1 MQDYAYRSDISSVPV
16 TTTRLKLIFV
26 FLQVPPSR
34 MVFIESPIVRMKGR
48 KNEVEIEGM
57 KAANKRDSVALC
69 EFLAFME
76 EEVRRLCGTCAYNGG
91 TFPSYH
97 YSGL

>member
-1 MQDYAYRSDISSVPV
+1 
-16 TTTRLKLIFV
+16 
-26 FLQVPPSR
+26 

-76 EEVRRLCGTCAYNGG
+76 EEVRRTCAHNGG
-91 TFPSYH
+91 TFSSFHLRNASVICKISNSSSSTFSTFFFLY
-97 YSGL
+97 